1 MIHRLSPE
9 LINKIAAGEVVERPN
24 SVVKE
29 LVENSIDA
37 GAKSVIVIIKEN
49 LIQVIDDGNGIEKD
63 DLEKLFVNHSTSK
76 ISDIQDLFDIRTMGF
91 RGEALATIASVSNT
105 SIASKHK
112 NSEIG
117 YIVRPDEK
125 ARECASNHGTIVT
138 VENLFFN
145 VPARKKFLKT
155 ETTENRYILDTLTR
169 IAISQ
174 PQIAFRLE
182 INEKTLLNLP
192 LQNLEQRLKELMP
205 NVKLVKIM
213 DDDIVSGYIADPKN
227 TFSKPTYQYM
237 YVNGRYIT
245 ASPALSRAVYMGYK
259 NTIMKGQYPPY
270 VIFINVPPQNVDVN
284 VHPRKTEVKFEN
296 EGYIFQKIYSIIQ
309 HSIFHSSLAQQ
320 ESSFNRLEKFPNK
333 ENISA
338 NTNTKDFYI
347 FEKENTYQPQSSF
360 YVNRAMEFSQQ
371 ILQTDVKEHDEND
384 ILDKVHIF
392 TAHQLINAYIVAEAD
407 DAIVVFD
414 QHASAERYLFEKY
427 TKIYS
432 NEEVKTKRLLLA
444 EQVPEK
450 FAASVK
456 EHAAVLSS
464 FGIEIGEENGSV
476 VITDIPEIA
485 TLRIV
490 DQLYAELSSI
500 FDNELT
506 SVIELRDKMI
516 TTLSCHSA
524 IRFGDSLSDI
534 ECQKIITDLVSC
546 LNNRTCP
553 HGRPTYYVMSRDN
566 LKQIFKR

>member
-125 ARECASNHGTIVT
+125 AREYASNHGTIVT